1 MAGKFHPLRRLRR
14 LWQSLYGQAAGAA
27 ERFGQQTDEVIE
39 QAEPI
44 DFSSPSIPYY
54 QTLANRIAFV
64 RVILYMVLLVFVV
77 TTVVSN
83 SSLITYSN
91 LYYLVKDIGAAS
103 LTAQS
108 EAEHLSY
115 PLSPTSSD
123 FALFRGGLVV
133 AGGSEVTA
141 ISGSGKQTMS
151 QNVSYA
157 APAVRA
163 SDKFYLTFGRGEN
176 SFAVYNSFVRVYSED
191 TEYPVF
197 DACVGDNGYFAVV
210 TRSRDYASEVILYND
225 RMEKIANYHLGSY
238 VTDVALN
245 KDGDVLAITSITSE
259 DGRWLSKI
267 HLVRIE
273 KRITSE
279 VVEISGAF
287 ASLCGFISGDR
298 AAVVMDDRLLILRPD
313 GTINAEILFSD
324 GEATLCAISDG
335 RAAIL
340 QQGDSHLSEQILT
353 VYDRSGK
360 QVYRLT
366 VNANSA
372 VNPLEGATAMTFGG
386 NVLFIRTRN
395 GVWRIAANGSSATFA
410 EVGRD
415 ATDILAYDGD
425 SLLIC
430 FPAYARRV
438 SAEDFTTP

>member
-14 LWQSLYGQAAGAA
+14 LWQSLYGRAADAA
-27 ERFGQQTDEVIE
+27 ERFSEQTDEVIE
-39 QAEPI
+39 QEEPI

-54 QTLANRIAFV
+54 QTLANRISLV
-64 RVILYMVLLVFVV
+64 RVVLYMVLLVFVV
-77 TTVVSN
+77 TTVISN

-108 EAEHLSY
+108 EAEHLNY

-151 QNVSYA
+151 RNVSYA
-157 APAVRA
+157 APTVCS
-163 SDKFYLTFGRGEN
+163 SDKYYLTFGRGEN
-176 SFAVYNSFVRVYSED
+176 SFAVYNSFVRVYAESTD
-191 TEYPVF
+191 YPVY
-197 DACVGDNGYFAVV
+197 DACVGNNGYFAVV
-210 TRSRDYASEVILYND
+210 TRSRDYTSEVILYND

-245 KDGDVLAITSITSE
+245 EDGDVLAIVSVTSE
-259 DGRWLSKI
+259 KGRWQSKI

-273 KRITSE
+273 KRISSE
-279 VVEISGAF
+279 VVEIEGSF
-287 ASLCGFISGDR
+287 ASSCSFISSDR
-298 AAVVMDDRLLILRPD
+298 AAVVMNDRLMILRPD
-313 GTINAEILFSD
+313 GTITSEILFD
-324 GEATLCAISDG
+324 RGEATLFAVADG

-353 VYDRSGK
+353 VYDRGGK

-366 VNANSA
+366 VHADTD
-372 VNPLEGATAMTFGG
+372 VNPLEGATSMTFGG
-386 NVLFIRTRN
+386 NVLFIRTQN
-395 GVWRIAANGSSATFA
+395 GIWRIAANGSSATFTA
-410 EVGRD
+410 VGRE

-425 SLLIC
+425 SLLVC
-430 FPAYARRV
+430 YPAYARRMT
-438 SAEDFTTP
+438 AEDFKAP